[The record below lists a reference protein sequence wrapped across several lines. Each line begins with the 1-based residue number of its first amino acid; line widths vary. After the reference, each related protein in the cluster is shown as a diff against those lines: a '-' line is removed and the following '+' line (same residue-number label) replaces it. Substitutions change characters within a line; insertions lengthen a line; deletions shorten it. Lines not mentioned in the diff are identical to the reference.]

1 MLGNHVSSQ
10 KSNASKKHPKWQQ
23 SLNWQIQNKVKSKER
38 KKIHKTRLPKITHTS
53 PLIRARSWNWIIGSG
68 FIHCRKDWN
77 VLTFFAPFT
86 IQKKRGGRWK
96 QSPDWWFL
104 AIVGRENREDQ
115 LQTRCPPRTLSSAVG
130 SVSGG
135 VIFTR
140 SLSALGLSWSWC
152 CCSREAEKI
161 HCDGFI
167 FAAEIF

>member
-77 VLTFFAPFT
+77 VLTFFCSLHNSEEAWWEVKAVSRLVVFGHSRERKSRRPT
-86 IQKKRGGRWK
+86 
-96 QSPDWWFL
+96 PDQMPAEDIVKCGWIGEWWCHFH
-104 AIVGRENREDQ
+104 
-115 LQTRCPPRTLSSAVG
+115 
-130 SVSGG
+130 SVSLS
-135 VIFTR
+135 TR
-140 SLSALGLSWSWC
+140 AFVVLVLL
-152 CCSREAEKI
+152 
-161 HCDGFI
+161 
-167 FAAEIF
+167 